1 MKVHAKRLRRVSLLG
16 SDLELVFL
24 LFSPGVS
31 GVDVVTWD
39 AVVESIIAGV
49 ESVETVVDSVVVV
62 VVEF

>member
-24 LFSPGVS
+24 LFSPKVS
-31 GVDVVTWD
+31 GVDVTWL